1 LLEALQVWFE
11 QPLALRGL
19 DSRTGQ
25 QVEKGHG
32 RLEQRSLTAS
42 TELNDYLDWPGLQQV
57 LRAQRRFVNTKT
69 GVVTHE
75 VRYGITS
82 LTPQQAD
89 ATTLLEVW
97 RGHWAIENQL
107 HWSRDV
113 CLEKLLAEPML
124 TTARVSW
131 RLYATSL
138 YLFCTS
144 LGILA
149 SKPDANIVRFIPF
162 MLSVSSFVP
171 FMIGLN
177 ESALLKTPICP

>member
-1 LLEALQVWFE
+1 MPVKGNQPALLEALQVWFE

-19 DSRTGQ
+19 DSRTCQ

-32 RLEQRSLTAS
+32 RLEQRTLTAS

-89 ATTLLEVW
+89 ATALLEVW

-107 HWSRDV
+107 HGSRDV
-113 CLEKLLAEPML
+113 LFREDDCRTHADHSPRVLATL
-124 TTARVSW
+124 R
-131 RLYATSL
+131 
-138 YLFCTS
+138 
-144 LGILA
+144 
-149 SKPDANIVRFIPF
+149 NIA
-162 MLSVSSFVP
+162 LSVLHVFGHPSIQAGREYCAVHPIYAF
-171 FMIGLN
+171 GLLFRSVYDWF
-177 ESALLKTPICP
+177 E